1 MVGSSEGSAREIE
14 LDIEFTSK
22 PGGTAETP
30 RAPSGNPVVGMRRRR
45 PSRLESSRTI
55 YSPEAIVLITFQT
68 DAYASITMFGDVAV
82 TLIRLMGHSGAIPGA
97 LLAEDVPAALAR
109 LRKAVAAN
117 PDALLD
123 PASPKPKGSNADEE
137 PHVSLAHRALPL
149 IELLQAAATQD
160 KNVVWDKY
168 G

>member
-1 MVGSSEGSAREIE
+1 
-14 LDIEFTSK
+14 
-22 PGGTAETP
+22 
-30 RAPSGNPVVGMRRRR
+30 
-45 PSRLESSRTI
+45 
-55 YSPEAIVLITFQT
+55 VLITFQT

-82 TLIRLMGHSGAIPGA
+82 TLIKLMGHSGTVPGA

-123 PASPKPKGSNADEE
+123 PASPKPKGSDTDEE

-160 KNVVWDKY
+160 KNVMWDKY